1 METRSWSD
9 TVNFNDRSWLG
20 LVPHTEQLH
29 VVQRYR
35 RPDLGDLVKEV
46 TIEDPG
52 ALTGPWRYTVNWE
65 LASGEEIVELVCE
78 NNEAS
83 RH

>member
-1 METRSWSD
+1 
-9 TVNFNDRSWLG
+9 
-20 LVPHTEQLH
+20 LH

-35 RPDLGDLVKEV
+35 RPDLGHLVKEV

-65 LASGEEIVELVCE
+65 LAPGEEIVELVCE
-78 NNEAS
+78 NNEPS